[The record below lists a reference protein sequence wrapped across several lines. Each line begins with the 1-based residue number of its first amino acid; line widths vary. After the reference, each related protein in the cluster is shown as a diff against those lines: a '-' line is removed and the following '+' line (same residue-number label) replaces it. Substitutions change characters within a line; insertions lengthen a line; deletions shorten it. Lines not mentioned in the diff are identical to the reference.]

1 MEHGG
6 DQRRRIVVERG
17 VEVRFRAC
25 RMLEG
30 TGSQFGAAPAAEFGQ
45 EHRVEVDRAEPLT
58 VPDQV
63 VGFQVAVC
71 PLGRQQS
78 RGQRVEGRR
87 ESCDEGF
94 VPVRCGTVQRAGER
108 LALDPVVHDD
118 IRPHALRRGGVEEE
132 FRRPEPVAV
141 DRFEMAVRAGVAFQQ
156 AVAAVEPDAEN
167 HRAVAR
173 MEHGTAVGRAADV
186 DLSQRARQAAGVENR
201 FEVLGDGEEQGRRW

>member
-1 MEHGG
+1 MKCHRPAISTAASPSLKSNPLSHTGGMTNRPPERKPQRPASTASSGGSSAGRGGRSRHAKSEAACGSFATGERSNCAVRYPTASPRRAKAVGFAAPFYDGRRVEHEPFGGITYEQRGIVGRGMEHGG

-87 ESCDEGF
+87 ES
-94 VPVRCGTVQRAGER
+94 
-108 LALDPVVHDD
+108 
-118 IRPHALRRGGVEEE
+118 
-132 FRRPEPVAV
+132 
-141 DRFEMAVRAGVAFQQ
+141 
-156 AVAAVEPDAEN
+156 
-167 HRAVAR
+167 
-173 MEHGTAVGRAADV
+173 
-186 DLSQRARQAAGVENR
+186 
-201 FEVLGDGEEQGRRW
+201 